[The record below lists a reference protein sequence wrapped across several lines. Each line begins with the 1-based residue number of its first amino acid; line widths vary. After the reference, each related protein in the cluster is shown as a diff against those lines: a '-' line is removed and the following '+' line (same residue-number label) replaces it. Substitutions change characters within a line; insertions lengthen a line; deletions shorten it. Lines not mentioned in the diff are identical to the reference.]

1 MIASLAC
8 WRGSVAG
15 SPGVLHSATD
25 TIPRQE
31 ARDMTTWARFLKC
44 DLHLVPLIFLLGHG
58 LYLFANGNRY
68 KGDYVNGV
76 KEGRGQ
82 FWWTSG
88 TYAGDKVPSM
98 YYVIT
103 SKLEQGSEKG
113 KKERVGGKNCLKCD

>member
-15 SPGVLHSATD
+15 SSGGLLSATD
-25 TIPRQE
+25 TLPRQK
-31 ARDMTTWARFLKC
+31 ARDATTWARLLKYNR
-44 DLHLVPLIFLLGHG
+44 HFGPLIFLLGHG

-88 TYAGDKVPSM
+88 PYAGDKVPSM
-98 YYVIT
+98 YCVIT
-103 SKLEQGSEKG
+103 YRLDQGSEKG
-113 KKERVGGKNCLKCD
+113 KKERVGGSKNVIT

>member
-1 MIASLAC
+1 MIAALAC
-8 WRGSVAG
+8 RRGSVAG
-15 SPGVLHSATD
+15 SSGVLPSAAGTL
-25 TIPRQE
+25 PRQQ
-31 ARDMTTWARFLKC
+31 ARDATKCAGLLKHNR
-44 DLHLVPLIFLLGHG
+44 HLGSLIFLLGHG

-103 SKLEQGSEKG
+103 YSKAVE
-113 KKERVGGKNCLKCD
+113 